1 MINDNASTSS
11 SVQYQLQAKESD
23 FCCDD
28 DYHDDFSY
36 YVSDDVRKRLEDD
49 SSMPEHDKEIIQR
62 LARRSFHLPGNT
74 FWQDWRSFLCNN
86 HPILGFKFAHPNH
99 PFGFMQRLVNLVAS
113 IAFGLA
119 ATSIVVLWYYYKGKD
134 MSKVAFTV
142 YKYDMCAGNLSLL
155 VFATGLHVVFDLSIW
170 YIQACPFCRPNGLL
184 AKRLSERQQQ
194 FWVYLGYYVALEITV
209 FGLCLAVFVVLLRA
223 SVIEEGS
230 SDDDKIIR
238 IRQTGIQDYMFVA
251 AILMEFAVTQVI
263 MFPIVAFTLFSGIL
277 GCGRIPII
285 GGRPYQFR
293 KYQQHAMQK
302 NVVPMGDALIGP
314 VSSSVSSKKKAMPSK
329 KPQNRGEI

>member
-1 MINDNASTSS
+1 MNDTASTSS

-28 DYHDDFSY
+28 DYNDDISY
-36 YVSDDVRKRLEDD
+36 YVSNDVRKRLEDD
-49 SSMPEHDKEIIQR
+49 TKMSEHDKEIIQR

-74 FWQDWRSFLCNN
+74 FWEDWRSFICNN

-99 PFGFMQRLVNLVAS
+99 PFGFMQRLINLVAS

-119 ATSIVVLWYYYKGKD
+119 ATSIVVLWYYYKGKN
-134 MSKVAFTV
+134 MSDVVFTV
-142 YKYDMCAGNLSLL
+142 YKYDVCTGDLSLL
-155 VFATGLHVVFDLSIW
+155 LFATGLHVVFDLSIW

-184 AKRLSERQQQ
+184 AKHLSERQQQ
-194 FWVYLGYYVALEITV
+194 FWVYLGSYVALEIT
-209 FGLCLAVFVVLLRA
+209 FIGICLAVFVVLLRA
-223 SVIEEGS
+223 SVIEGES

-251 AILMEFAVTQVI
+251 AILLEFAVTQVI

-277 GCGRIPII
+277 GCGRIPVI

-293 KYQQHAMQK
+293 KYQQDAMQK
-302 NVVPMGDALIGP
+302 SVVPMGDVSTDP
-314 VSSSVSSKKKAMPSK
+314 VSSSVSSKKKAILSK
-329 KPQNRGEI
+329 SPQKKAEI